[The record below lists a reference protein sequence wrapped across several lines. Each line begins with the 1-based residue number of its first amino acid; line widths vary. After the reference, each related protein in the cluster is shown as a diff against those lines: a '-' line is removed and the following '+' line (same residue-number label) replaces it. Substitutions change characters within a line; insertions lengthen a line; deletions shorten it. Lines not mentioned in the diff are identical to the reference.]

1 MVEGHLV
8 NKNTPE
14 AGVCAGAGVMGPF
27 TLPSLYSFSVQV
39 FLRLQYLQVIL
50 MYLKHK

>member
-14 AGVCAGAGVMGPF
+14 AGVCAGAGVMEGALHPF
-27 TLPSLYSFSVQV
+27 LSVLFFCV
-39 FLRLQYLQVIL
+39 F
-50 MYLKHK
+50 KCF